1 MSSYA
6 FWNNKGGVGKSFLAF
21 AVGCELAKTRP
32 EEDVYVL
39 DLCPQANVSE
49 MLLGGSED
57 GAKAIR
63 TLTRK
68 RPRSTISGYLD
79 ARLNSPF
86 TPLAS
91 VEPYVCL
98 PYRFNEKIPRNLAL
112 VCGDNLLEIQSE
124 AIRQTSQL
132 SVPADS
138 WARVIKWVHD
148 LVGQLRVMSGDRD
161 TVFLIDCNPSFAVFT
176 QLAVIAAEHVVVP
189 FTADDSSRRGVENVV
204 ALLYGIGDQD
214 AQAYSK
220 LSFAKRAKE
229 ENVELPKLHTFISN
243 RVTKYRGRP
252 SSAFEAM
259 IKTMKKTMD
268 TIHKDHRGFFSSPRE
283 KPSSSF
289 LFVPDYH
296 SVCVIASTTGSPLHA
311 LKAGPRI
318 IHHERMQLNKP
329 QLDDYRNKLIQVV
342 KRL

>member
-21 AVGCELAKTRP
+21 TAGCELAQSRA

-63 TLTRK
+63 VLTRK

-86 TPLAS
+86 TPLAT
-91 VEPYVCL
+91 VEPYVCS
-98 PYRFNEKIPRNLAL
+98 PHRFNKKIPRNLTL
-112 VCGDNLLEIQSE
+112 VCGDNLLEVQSE

-148 LVGQLRVMSGDRD
+148 LVDQLRVMSGARD
-161 TVFLIDCNPSFAVFT
+161 AVFLIDCNPSFAVFT
-176 QLAVIAAEHVVVP
+176 QLAVIAADHVVVP

-204 ALLYGIGDQD
+204 ALLYGIGDPD
-214 AQAYSK
+214 TEVYTK
-220 LSFAKRAKE
+220 LSFARRAKE
-229 ENVELPKLHTFISN
+229 EGVTLPKLHTFISN
-243 RVTKYRGRP
+243 RVTKYRGKP
-252 SSAFEAM
+252 SSAFEAL
-259 IKTMKKTMD
+259 IKTMKKAMD
-268 TIHKDHRGFFSSPRE
+268 GIHKGHRSVFSNPQQ
-283 KPSSSF
+283 KPSMSF

-296 SVCVIASTTGSPLHA
+296 SVCVVASTTGSPLHEI
-311 LKAGPRI
+311 KAGPRD
-318 IHHERMQLNKP
+318 IHGERVQLNKDA
-329 QLDDYRNKLIQVV
+329 LDDYRNKLVQVV
-342 KRL
+342 GRL

>member
-21 AVGCELAKTRP
+21 AVGCELAHSRS
-32 EEDVYVL
+32 EEDVYIL

-63 TLTRK
+63 FLTKK

-86 TPLAS
+86 TPLVS
-91 VEPYVCL
+91 VEPYVCS
-98 PYRFNEKIPRNLAL
+98 PYRFNKRIPRNLTL

-148 LVGQLRVMSGDRD
+148 LVGQLRIMSGDRD
-161 TVFLIDCNPSFAVFT
+161 AVFLIDCNPSFAVFT

-189 FTADDSSRRGVENVV
+189 FTADDSSRRGVENVI

-214 AQAYSK
+214 AEAYTK

-229 ENVELPKLHTFISN
+229 EDVELPRLHTFISN

-259 IKTMKKTMD
+259 IKTMKRTMD
-268 TIHKDHRGFFSSPRE
+268 RIHKDHRSFFSSPRE

-289 LFVPDYH
+289 LFIPDYH
-296 SVCVIASTTGSPLHA
+296 SVCVIASTTGSPLHD

-318 IHHERMQLNKP
+318 IHRERMQLNKP
-329 QLDDYRNKLIQVV
+329 QLDDYRNKLVQVV